1 MASTLIQDTLT
12 MTAPGEIKPHQD
24 IFINDDKIT
33 QVGDHGSFPAE
44 ADDVIDGTHR
54 LFMPGLIDSHLHTG
68 QQLLRGRVL
77 DTKGII
83 WKKIMLPFE
92 ANTSAE
98 TMTLNAQLA
107 ALEMITSGTTGFVDA
122 GGYHMAAAG
131 TVYAQSGLRGA
142 LAYSTMDDPRLP
154 ASINMDAK
162 TAIAHTDALYDQFHG
177 RHHLQVYYSLRALN
191 NCSDELVDLAAQR
204 AADRHTFLEAHMNEY
219 PQEVAGIL
227 TRCGE
232 RPYVYLAKRGA
243 LSDHFLGAHSLF
255 LDDAEKA
262 LIEKYHVKLNHS
274 PFSNSGK
281 GVPPTPE
288 LLKAGVSIG
297 LGTDGA
303 AHGGLSLWQEMKIFR
318 AIMTLHYGVPQHIA
332 NIMPATTIMSL
343 VLDGGAAAL
352 NMSGQ
357 LGRIAPGYQADI
369 IGLDIDSPHLWP
381 TGNWNNTLLE
391 SVNANDVA
399 DSMVAGKWLMR
410 KRKVLTLDV
419 ERIKA
424 VCARRYPTLWQSSSS
439 QLATS

>member
-1 MASTLIQDTLT
+1 MTSTLIQDTLT
-12 MTAPGEIKPHQD
+12 LTAPGEIKPNQD
-24 IFINDDKIT
+24 ILIRDDKIA
-33 QVGDHGSFPAE
+33 QVSDHGTITVQ
-44 ADDVIDGTHR
+44 ADETIDGTHR

-83 WKKIMLPFE
+83 WQKVMLPFE
-92 ANTSAE
+92 ANMTAE

-107 ALEMITSGTTGFVDA
+107 ALEMITSGTTGFVES
-122 GGYHMAAAG
+122 GSYHMAAAG

-142 LAYSTMDDPRLP
+142 LAYSTMDDPTLP
-154 ASINMDAK
+154 ATINMDAK
-162 TAIAHTDALYDQFHG
+162 TAIAHTDTLYDQFHG
-177 RHHLQVYYSLRALN
+177 RNHLQVYYSLRALN
-191 NCSDELVDLAAQR
+191 NCSNTLVDLAAQR
-204 AADRHTFLEAHMNEY
+204 AEDRQTFLEAHMNEY

-227 TRCGE
+227 ARCGE

-255 LDDAEKA
+255 LDDTEKT
-262 LIEKYHVKLNHS
+262 LIETHHVKLSHS
-274 PFSNSGK
+274 PFSNAGK
-281 GVPPTPE
+281 GIPATPE
-288 LLKAGVSIG
+288 LLHAGVSIG

-318 AIMTLHYGVPQHIA
+318 AVMTLHYGTLQHQPA
-332 NIMPATTIMSL
+332 VMPAPTIMSM

-352 NMSGQ
+352 NLSGH
-357 LGRIAPGYQADI
+357 LGRLAPGYQADI
-369 IGLDIDSPHLWP
+369 IGLNIDSPHLWP

-410 KRKVLTLDV
+410 NREVLTLDV

-424 VCARRYPTLWQSSSS
+424 ACARRYPTLWQSSSS

>member
-1 MASTLIQDTLT
+1 M
-12 MTAPGEIKPHQD
+12 
-24 IFINDDKIT
+24 
-33 QVGDHGSFPAE
+33 
-44 ADDVIDGTHR
+44 
-54 LFMPGLIDSHLHTG
+54 
-68 QQLLRGRVL
+68 
-77 DTKGII
+77 
-83 WKKIMLPFE
+83 
-92 ANTSAE
+92 
-98 TMTLNAQLA
+98 
-107 ALEMITSGTTGFVDA
+107 
-122 GGYHMAAAG
+122 
-131 TVYAQSGLRGA
+131 
-142 LAYSTMDDPRLP
+142 
-154 ASINMDAK
+154 
-162 TAIAHTDALYDQFHG
+162 
-177 RHHLQVYYSLRALN
+177 
-191 NCSDELVDLAAQR
+191 
-204 AADRHTFLEAHMNEY
+204 
-219 PQEVAGIL
+219 
-227 TRCGE
+227 
-232 RPYVYLAKRGA
+232 
-243 LSDHFLGAHSLF
+243 
-255 LDDAEKA
+255 
-262 LIEKYHVKLNHS
+262 
-274 PFSNSGK
+274 
-281 GVPPTPE
+281 PPTPE

-297 LGTDGA
+297 LGSDGA